1 MIEKNLQNVLL
12 FKNKCVSLARL
23 LVVDICIILALKD
36 WNKQIYKQ
44 IKNYSYED
52 ECFKFITTVKK
63 YNSNDPSLDDDY
75 EFNFTF
81 YLKTL
86 GGVGA

>member
-1 MIEKNLQNVLL
+1 MYTSVKASLTRDWSVSVYNRQDLSGSGKSLEHGGNL
-12 FKNKCVSLARL
+12 
-23 LVVDICIILALKD
+23 I
-36 WNKQIYKQ
+36 
-44 IKNYSYED
+44 YED

-63 YNSNDPSLDDDY
+63 YNSNDPSLDNNY